1 MTLDDEPGDGIIAM
15 VLKRIA
21 RFFVGVV
28 AFIIDALLS

>member
-21 RFFVGVV
+21 RFFVGIV
-28 AFIIDALLS
+28 AFIIELLFS